1 MKLSVS
7 FMEEIDLQYNNFEKV
22 PVPVTS
28 AVMFCIMDISGSMG
42 EKEKDIA
49 KRFFM
54 LLYLFLSKQYEKID
68 IVFIRHHTVAK
79 EVSEEEFFNSKET
92 GGTIVLDALELMNKI
107 IKERYSKEW
116 NIYAAQASDGD
127 VWDQMDA
134 FSCGDILKKE
144 LLDKIQYMVYIE
156 INRQSDSDLWKTYK
170 PISDSNKNF
179 NIGKIMEVNQ
189 IWEVFRDFF
198 KKNVTNEK

>member
-1 MKLSVS
+1 
-7 FMEEIDLQYNNFEKV
+7 
-22 PVPVTS
+22 
-28 AVMFCIMDISGSMG
+28 MG

-54 LLYLFLSKQYEKID
+54 LLYLFLSKQYDKID

-92 GGTIVLDALELMNKI
+92 GGTIVLGALKLMDDI
-107 IKERYSKEW
+107 IKERYSQNW

-127 VWDQMDA
+127 VWDNIDA
-134 FSCGDILKKE
+134 YECGTLLSKE
-144 LLDKIQYMVYIE
+144 LLDRLQYMVYIE
-156 INRQSDSDLWKTYK
+156 INRNYDSDLWKTYK
-170 PISDSNKNF
+170 PISETRKNF
-179 NIGKIMEVNQ
+179 NIGKIGEVSQ

-198 KKNVTNEK
+198 KKNITNEK